1 MPLPTSHVFIVPS
14 SPTSGHRTLKLVGLT
29 QWEHAK
35 LADILDKVPWI
46 HHRFFNDDGS
56 YKNPIDKWYSEHV
69 GDVPILGTWLDPKRK
84 QPPLEF
90 PGRVPLKPVDLL
102 RGR

>member
-1 MPLPTSHVFIVPS
+1 MRPIV
-14 SPTSGHRTLKLVGLT
+14 TAAAAGK
-29 QWEHAK
+29 Q
-35 LADILDKVPWI
+35 LAHNLDKVSWI

-84 QPPLEF
+84 RLPLQF
-90 PGRVPLKPVDLL
+90 PGGVPLKPDDLL
-102 RGR
+102 EGG

>member
-1 MPLPTSHVFIVPS
+1 MRPIV
-14 SPTSGHRTLKLVGLT
+14 TAAAAGK
-29 QWEHAK
+29 Q
-35 LADILDKVPWI
+35 LAHNLDKVSWI

-90 PGRVPLKPVDLL
+90 PGRVPLKPDDLL

>member
-1 MPLPTSHVFIVPS
+1 VRPIV
-14 SPTSGHRTLKLVGLT
+14 TAAAAGK
-29 QWEHAK
+29 Q
-35 LADILDKVPWI
+35 LAHNLDKVSWI

-84 QPPLEF
+84 QPPLQL
-90 PGRVPLKPVDLL
+90 PGGVPLKPDDLR

>member
-1 MPLPTSHVFIVPS
+1 MTAAAA
-14 SPTSGHRTLKLVGLT
+14 GK
-29 QWEHAK
+29 Q
-35 LADILDKVPWI
+35 LAHNLDKVSWI

-84 QPPLEF
+84 PPVKSMTE
-90 PGRVPLKPVDLL
+90 K
-102 RGR
+102 RGKTG

>member
-1 MPLPTSHVFIVPS
+1 MRPIV
-14 SPTSGHRTLKLVGLT
+14 TAAAAGK
-29 QWEHAK
+29 Q
-35 LADILDKVPWI
+35 LAHNLDKVSWI
-46 HHRFFNDDGS
+46 HHRFFDDDGS

-90 PGRVPLKPVDLL
+90 PGGVPLKPDDLL